1 MSELSLQHLVK
12 IYPFVKVGG
21 TVFGRK
27 RMKELLERQRS
38 QPFTTNEG
46 VLAVRDFSLEVEQ
59 GEFIVLL
66 GPSGCGHPDGW
77 EVHGGPAAGAAEHCH
92 DFPELLPVSQLHGL

>member
-27 RMKELLERQRS
+27 RMKVLLERQRS

-46 VLAVRDFSLEVEQ
+46 VLAVQEISAWKWSRGSLSSC
-59 GEFIVLL
+59 L
-66 GPSGCGHPDGW
+66 GLRAVANLPFCG
-77 EVHGGPAAGAAEHCH
+77 
-92 DFPELLPVSQLHGL
+92 

>member
-27 RMKELLERQRS
+27 L
-38 QPFTTNEG
+38 
-46 VLAVRDFSLEVEQ
+46 SL
-59 GEFIVLL
+59 I
-66 GPSGCGHPDGW
+66 HI
-77 EVHGGPAAGAAEHCH
+77 
-92 DFPELLPVSQLHGL
+92 

>member
-38 QPFTTNEG
+38 QPFALRFMYSVQPQAYYLT
-46 VLAVRDFSLEVEQ
+46 VLTRQRDN
-59 GEFIVLL
+59 IRYCRN
-66 GPSGCGHPDGW
+66 SG
-77 EVHGGPAAGAAEHCH
+77 
-92 DFPELLPVSQLHGL
+92 